1 MYACPRCGNFLMYGQ
16 LACGRCGALVYGDRL
31 NQISAHAMQLEQT
44 DPTIAAMMWRQALD
58 LLPPDARQAHQI
70 RQRVHQL
77 EGGIG
82 AAPVDREA
90 PPPAPRNDTFATA
103 LLKTGGSM
111 LLSILVYAMLFG
123 QTRGL
128 TYGLLFATGF
138 VLLILVHELGH
149 SFAMRYYGL
158 SASPPIFI
166 PFMGALINLR
176 QQPRNAW
183 EEAVVGIGGPALG
196 TIGAVCCHLLY
207 LFTGTELLLL
217 LAWFGYMLNLF
228 NLLPVP
234 PLDGGRITAA
244 VSPWIWMPGLL
255 GLVWMI
261 FAQWHATGRP
271 SILLLLLLFFAWPR
285 IVQTLRQRRTRQAN
299 PYYDIDR
306 RARWT
311 MGAWYFGLGLSL
323 IVLFYL
329 TRVALIVAGVAPMI

>member
-1 MYACPRCGNFLMYGQ
+1 MYACPRCGNFLVYGQ
-16 LACGRCGALVYGDRL
+16 LACNRCGALVYGDRL
-31 NQISAHAMQLEQT
+31 NQISTHAMQLERT
-44 DPTIAAMMWRQALD
+44 DPTVATMLWRQALD
-58 LLPPDARQAHQI
+58 LLPPDARQAHMI
-70 RQRVHQL
+70 RQRIHAL
-77 EGGIG
+77 EGGNG
-82 AAPVDREA
+82 AAPLEYGRE
-90 PPPAPRNDTFATA
+90 APRNDTWASA

-111 LLSILVYAMLFG
+111 LISILVYAMLFG

-128 TYGLLFATGF
+128 TFGLLFATGF

-149 SFAMRYYGL
+149 SFAMRHFGL

-196 TIGAVCCHLLY
+196 TVGALFCHAMYLL
-207 LFTGTELLLL
+207 TGTDLLLL

-255 GLVWMI
+255 GLVWLI
-261 FAQWHATGRP
+261 FAQWRATGQP
-271 SILLLLLLFFAWPR
+271 SILLMLLLFFAWPR
-285 IVQTLRQRRTRQAN
+285 ILQTLRQRRRREPN
-299 PYYDIDR
+299 PYFDITR
-306 RARWT
+306 RAKWT
-311 MGAWYFGLGLSL
+311 IGAWYFGLGLSL

-329 TRVALIVAGVAPMI
+329 TRVALIVAGIPPMI

>member
-1 MYACPRCGNFLMYGQ
+1 
-16 LACGRCGALVYGDRL
+16 
-31 NQISAHAMQLEQT
+31 
-44 DPTIAAMMWRQALD
+44 MMWRQALD
-58 LLPPDARQAHQI
+58 LLPADARQAQLV
-70 RQRVHQL
+70 RQRIQAL
-77 EGGIG
+77 EGGV
-82 AAPVDREA
+82 APVDQEA
-90 PPPAPRNDTFATA
+90 PPAPRNDTWGMA

-111 LLSILVYAMLFG
+111 LVSFVLYAMLFSAAWG
-123 QTRGL
+123 ATA
-128 TYGLLFATGF
+128 GLLFATGF

-196 TIGAVCCHLLY
+196 TVGALVCHALY
-207 LFTGTELLLL
+207 RATGADLLLR
-217 LAWFGYMLNLF
+217 LAWFGYLLNLF

-261 FAQWHATGRP
+261 LAQWRATGRP
-271 SILLLLLLFFAWPR
+271 SILLMLLLFFAWPR
-285 IVQTLRQRRTRQAN
+285 VVQTLRQRRNNEAN
-299 PYYDIDR
+299 PYYDIGPP
-306 RARWT
+306 AKWT
-311 MGAWYFGLGLSL
+311 MGAWYFGLGVAL
-323 IVLFYL
+323 IVLFYV
-329 TRVALIVAGVAPMI
+329 TRLGLIASGIHPMI